1 MYKRQELINSKPI
14 WINPKKHDELISL
27 TSHLPHIL
35 SSALVSTAMQK
46 HDIDELLDLASGGF
60 DGATRLSRTSP
71 NMISDMYL
79 TNDLNVKDLVR
90 DLISELEKIILIE
103 DEKVMINYLS
113 KTVEWRRALA
123 NKFGER
129 KLS

>member
-1 MYKRQELINSKPI
+1 
-14 WINPKKHDELISL
+14 
-27 TSHLPHIL
+27 
-35 SSALVSTAMQK
+35 MQK